1 MLKPVNSIKLA
12 ALALAG
18 AAAIALAVV
27 GCASSPESSGG
38 SSPTSR
44 PAAGDAKPAIGHAE
58 LWARTCNRC
67 HNALSPDQYSAQ
79 QWEAVLAHM
88 RFRGGLSEEE
98 HKVILDFLQASR

>member
-18 AAAIALAVV
+18 AAAIALTVA
-27 GCASSPESSGG
+27 GCASSPESS
-38 SSPTSR
+38 SSNSPTSR
-44 PAAGDAKPAIGHAE
+44 PAKASIGHAE

-67 HNALSPDQYSAQ
+67 HNAWSPDQLSAQ
-79 QWEAVLAHM
+79 QWDAVLAHM

-98 HKVILDFLQASR
+98 HRVILEYLQASR